1 MLAALVLLAGVS
13 AFIYAV
19 PDLLKTTA
27 SLLFTVLLLA
37 AVCISK
43 MRKTAY
49 VLSSLALLT
58 YVLAMEPGSLFGMLI
73 TAYPLLLFYALLLP
87 SPLYTLVAAMA
98 VGIKLYLYDDL
109 STGHEWMTHLFFITL
124 NAMAYMIL
132 AYYTRKLEKER
143 NEYRYLSTID
153 SLTGLASLQQT
164 LLFGQRLID
173 EGRSVQVLL
182 MDLNFFKQINDTHGH
197 MVGNKVILFI
207 ADYLR
212 HMIKNVNGIAGR
224 LGGDEF
230 VIVLE
235 HSEGYANIREKLLQ
249 ELNGR
254 TFVPGDGFFPV
265 ALSFSVGVSV
275 SDTNKEARI
284 EELLH
289 DADLNMYEFKLLH
302 RLSTFHGKTSDLIEH
317 NPDPICTFD
326 RKGKLIAVN
335 PAATALLGY
344 EAEEI
349 TRKQFVALIHPE
361 DRLKALKSFLET
373 MKGGTNQIELRLL
386 HKEGHTLLVDVTN
399 IPILA
404 DHQIVGIY
412 GVAKDISD
420 RKKAEEMLRNSDRL
434 AVTGQLAAGLAH
446 EIRNPLT
453 ALKGFIQLLQT
464 SANENKAY
472 YPIMLNELERINLI
486 VNEFLLLSKPR
497 EANFCDTD
505 IRTVIDHVVT
515 LLDTEAILNKVQL
528 VMEDMEPIPPIRC
541 DENQMKQVFVNVLKN
556 AIEAM
561 PDGGEVTV
569 RTESSDQFFKVK
581 ITDQG
586 SGIPEELISRIGQ
599 PFFTTKANGT
609 GLGLMICHNIMET
622 HGGTFSIES
631 KAGAGTTVEIALPF
645 S

>member
-13 AFIYAV
+13 AFIDAV

-173 EGRSVQVLL
+173 EGRPVQVLL

-230 VIVLE
+230 VILLRGTHARE
-235 HSEGYANIREKLLQ
+235 RLAEGIGMLLSEVRP
-249 ELNGR
+249 
-254 TFVPGDGFFPV
+254 T
-265 ALSFSVGVSV
+265 VS
-275 SDTNKEARI
+275 A
-284 EELLH
+284 
-289 DADLNMYEFKLLH
+289 
-302 RLSTFHGKTSDLIEH
+302 GK
-317 NPDPICTFD
+317 
-326 RKGKLIAVN
+326 
-335 PAATALLGY
+335 ATADRI
-344 EAEEI
+344 ARVWNRQPRAMEE
-349 TRKQFVALIHPE
+349 T
-361 DRLKALKSFLET
+361 
-373 MKGGTNQIELRLL
+373 
-386 HKEGHTLLVDVTN
+386 
-399 IPILA
+399 
-404 DHQIVGIY
+404 
-412 GVAKDISD
+412 
-420 RKKAEEMLRNSDRL
+420 
-434 AVTGQLAAGLAH
+434 
-446 EIRNPLT
+446 
-453 ALKGFIQLLQT
+453 
-464 SANENKAY
+464 
-472 YPIMLNELERINLI
+472 
-486 VNEFLLLSKPR
+486 
-497 EANFCDTD
+497 
-505 IRTVIDHVVT
+505 
-515 LLDTEAILNKVQL
+515 
-528 VMEDMEPIPPIRC
+528 
-541 DENQMKQVFVNVLKN
+541 
-556 AIEAM
+556 
-561 PDGGEVTV
+561 
-569 RTESSDQFFKVK
+569 
-581 ITDQG
+581 
-586 SGIPEELISRIGQ
+586 
-599 PFFTTKANGT
+599 
-609 GLGLMICHNIMET
+609 
-622 HGGTFSIES
+622 
-631 KAGAGTTVEIALPF
+631 
-645 S
+645 